1 MNTSLGLQHHPPRP
15 QRSAGTPHPSGAFAS
30 TPHAGRSAHPAGD
43 VAGSWPQVLVVGC
56 GAVGAL
62 LAAHLAAVAE
72 VSAFDIDAAQVRAIQ
87 ADGLRVTGVST
98 LQARVHATDRV
109 DALAGSRFDAIVF
122 LVKSGAT
129 AAALRTLAPVLA
141 EPGARP
147 LLVTLQNGM
156 GNAEV
161 LLTVPGLPV
170 ARGVSMDAAR
180 HLGPGR
186 AAHLVRG
193 RCTWLGPVRGTLDEV
208 RPFAALLQS
217 AGLPCEAIADPMDA
231 VWSKFV
237 FNAVMNPVGAL
248 LLGVNAARYEV
259 PEVRTLIDDMAEE
272 CRSVVAALGGGF
284 AFDPM
289 EYVQQ
294 VRQGALPV
302 TAHAGSMALDIAR
315 GADTEIEELTGY
327 IVREVERLRV
337 SVPAC
342 RAVFRL
348 AKGLEFAARQRS
360 AVPTK
365 PQTEKPC
372 IDTPS

>member
-1 MNTSLGLQHHPPRP
+1 MSRP
-15 QRSAGTPHPSGAFAS
+15 QI
-30 TPHAGRSAHPAGD
+30 
-43 VAGSWPQVLVVGC
+43 LVVGC
-56 GAVGAL
+56 GAMGTL
-62 LAAHLAAVAE
+62 LAAHLAAVAQ
-72 VSAFDIDAAQVRAIQ
+72 VSAFDIDAAQVAAIQ
-87 ADGLRVTGVST
+87 AGGLRVEGVSA
-98 LQARVHATDRV
+98 LQSRIGATDRV
-109 DALAGSRFDAIVF
+109 EALAGCRFDAIVF

-156 GNAEV
+156 GNAEA

-186 AAHLVRG
+186 AAHLIRG
-193 RCTWLGPVRGTLDEV
+193 RCTWLGPVRGTLDDV
-208 RPFAALLQS
+208 RPFAALLQA

-259 PEVRTLIDDMAEE
+259 PEVRALVDDMAAE
-272 CRSVVAALGGGF
+272 CRAVVLALGGRF

-289 EYVQQ
+289 EYVRQ
-294 VRQGALPV
+294 VRQGLLPV
-302 TAHAGSMALDIAR
+302 SAHAGSMALDIAR

-327 IVREVERLRV
+327 MVREADRLGV
-337 SVPAC
+337 PVPAC
-342 RAVFRL
+342 RTVFRL
-348 AKGLEFAARQRS
+348 CKGLEFAARLRHS
-360 AVPTK
+360 IPTK
-365 PQTEKPC
+365 TE
-372 IDTPS
+372 ITTP

>member
-1 MNTSLGLQHHPPRP
+1 M
-15 QRSAGTPHPSGAFAS
+15 
-30 TPHAGRSAHPAGD
+30 
-43 VAGSWPQVLVVGC
+43 
-56 GAVGAL
+56 GAL

-72 VSAFDIDAAQVRAIQ
+72 VSAFDIDTAQVQAIQ
-87 ADGLRVTGVST
+87 AQGLRVEGVST
-98 LQARVHATDRV
+98 LQARIRATSQVED
-109 DALAGSRFDAIVF
+109 LAGSRFDAIIF

-129 AAALRTLAPVLA
+129 AAALRSLAPVLA
-141 EPGARP
+141 VPDARP

-156 GNAEV
+156 GNAEA

-180 HLGPGR
+180 HLGPSR
-186 AAHLVRG
+186 VAHLVRG

-217 AGLPCEAIADPMDA
+217 AGLPSEAIADPMDA

-259 PEVRTLIDDMAEE
+259 PEVRELIDEMATE
-272 CRSVVAALGGGF
+272 CRAVVLALGGRF

-289 EYVQQ
+289 EYVHQ
-294 VRQGALPV
+294 VRLGVLPIS
-302 TAHAGSMALDIAR
+302 AHAGSMALDIAR

-327 IVREVERLRV
+327 IVREADRLGLP
-337 SVPAC
+337 VPAC
-342 RAVFRL
+342 RTVFQL
-348 AKGLEFAARQRS
+348 AKGLEFAARRRPS
-360 AVPTK
+360 SST
-365 PQTEKPC
+365 QTE
-372 IDTPS
+372 TTRT

>member
-1 MNTSLGLQHHPPRP
+1 VSRP
-15 QRSAGTPHPSGAFAS
+15 H
-30 TPHAGRSAHPAGD
+30 
-43 VAGSWPQVLVVGC
+43 VLVVGC
-56 GAVGAL
+56 GAIGTL
-62 LAAHLAAVAE
+62 LAAHLAAVAQ
-72 VSAFDIDAAQVRAIQ
+72 VSAFDIDAAQVAAIQ
-87 ADGLRVTGVST
+87 AGGLRVEGVSA
-98 LQARVHATDRV
+98 LQARVGATDRV
-109 DALAGSRFDAIVF
+109 EALAGCRFDAIVF

-156 GNAEV
+156 GNAEA

-180 HLGPGR
+180 YLGPGR
-186 AAHLVRG
+186 AAHLIRG
-193 RCTWLGPVRGTLDEV
+193 RCTWLGPVRGALDDV
-208 RPFAALLQS
+208 RPFAALLQA

-237 FNAVMNPVGAL
+237 FNAVMNPLGAL

-259 PEVRTLIDDMAEE
+259 PEVRALVDDMAAE
-272 CRSVVAALGGGF
+272 CRAVVLALGGRF

-294 VRQGALPV
+294 VRQGLLPV
-302 TAHAGSMALDIAR
+302 SAHAGSMALDIAR

-327 IVREVERLRV
+327 IVREADRLGV
-337 SVPAC
+337 PVPAC
-342 RAVFRL
+342 RTVLRL
-348 AKGLEFAARQRS
+348 CKGLEFAARLRHS
-360 AVPTK
+360 IPTK
-365 PQTEKPC
+365 TETT
-372 IDTPS
+372 TP